1 MALNGHR
8 LTASGNAIWMRQ
20 ETKEEFKSLE
30 QKCVGFFSL
39 RSHIDGC
46 FSVFSPTSFNICSIQ

>member
-20 ETKEEFKSLE
+20 ETKEEFKSLG
-30 QKCVGFFSL
+30 QKCVGFFL
-39 RSHIDGC
+39 
-46 FSVFSPTSFNICSIQ
+46 